1 MGKIKGIWDLIRLDH
16 GLMLAAAVLIGAVIA
31 QKGMPSDYWKLTLA
45 IFTAVF
51 LEISTFA
58 LNDYFDYPI
67 DKRNDRTDRPLVRDD
82 LSPMTALLV
91 TFIFFPMGIIT
102 AFYVNYTCFIIALIT
117 GLFALSYDIKLKKIK
132 LVGNYYIAYTMAI
145 PFLFGGVAFSPNIP
159 SIIWILSSM
168 AFLSGV
174 GREILKDIM
183 DLEGDKEE
191 KVRSLPMLLGEK
203 KSFII
208 SGMFFISAV
217 SISLIPFIV
226 NIDPSFFRNYFYLVS
241 VSFAN
246 ILFLWITV
254 SIVVKKYPRV
264 KLFRKMTLIAMM
276 LGLVAFLIGSLT

>member
-16 GLMLAAAVLIGAVIA
+16 GFMLAVAIIIGAVIA
-31 QKGMPSDYWKLTLA
+31 QKGIPSNVWKLTLA
-45 IFTAVF
+45 ILTAVF
-51 LEISTFA
+51 LEVSTFA

-67 DKRNDRTDRPLVRDD
+67 DKRNNRTDRPLVRGDI
-82 LSPMTALLV
+82 SPLTALMV
-91 TFIFFPMGIIT
+91 TFIFFPMGILT
-102 AFYVNYTCFIIALIT
+102 AFFVNYACFIIALVT

-132 LVGNYYIAYTMAI
+132 LIGNYYIAYTMAI

-159 SIIWILSSM
+159 NIIWILSSM

-191 KVRSLPMLLGEK
+191 KVKSLPIYLGK
-203 KSFII
+203 NKSFLI
-208 SGMFFISAV
+208 SGLFFISAV
-217 SISLIPFIV
+217 SISFFPFFV
-226 NIDPSFFRNYFYLVS
+226 NIDPSFFRNYFYLIS
-241 VSFAN
+241 VFFAN
-246 ILFLWITV
+246 IIFIWITA
-254 SIVVKKYPRV
+254 SILVKKNPRV